1 MRPSRLEILPSTPAQ
16 PISSYK
22 FGPKAGSNL
31 IILYARKRILKL
43 EHGGPLCQWSL
54 KKSV

>member
-31 IILYARKRILKL
+31 IILYARKKILKL